1 MKRVQC
7 IFLISAMLL
16 SYGCANN
23 KAIDNSATQTNI
35 NDEKS
40 YVKITKQELE
50 TLKMSSQQ
58 WQNMKPELAR
68 LLLIEEDLSLLI
80 LQLNTI
86 AKENEQKNAPVIK
99 AESVN
104 TNTINRSNLQVTKPV
119 NPKFALQV
127 LSITQKEQLSLAFRQ
142 LQKKLPSLLGDNF
155 VMNVETIN
163 VKGVMYNRLKLGA
176 YIDKKNAMADCQKL
190 KSQNISCL
198 VSYYVDQP
206 FIAQ

>member
-1 MKRVQC
+1 
-7 IFLISAMLL
+7 
-16 SYGCANN
+16 
-23 KAIDNSATQTNI
+23 
-35 NDEKS
+35 
-40 YVKITKQELE
+40 
-50 TLKMSSQQ
+50 
-58 WQNMKPELAR
+58 MKPELAR

-99 AESVN
+99 AEIVN
-104 TNTINRSNLQVTKPV
+104 SNTINRSNLQVTKPV

-176 YIDKKNAMADCQKL
+176 YIDKKNAMGDCQKL
-190 KSQNISCL
+190 KSQNINCL

-206 FIAQ
+206 FAAQ